1 MANLKVE
8 LGRSGGPWTFRL
20 VPDPN
25 FGTLNLTTS
34 TIDFSVYPIKSTTA
48 AFTLTQLSSTV
59 TVSNA
64 EKTIL
69 IYWKPDTTALL
80 SAGTCRYVLKVTTA
94 DGHVPQLNEGGS
106 GVITVTDPRLP

>member
-1 MANLKVE
+1 MANLRVE

-34 TIDFSVYPIKSTTA
+34 TIDFSVYPAKSTTPV
-48 AFTLTQLSSTV
+48 FTLTQASSTV
-59 TVSNA
+59 TVSDA
-64 EKTIL
+64 EKTIRV
-69 IYWKPDTTALL
+69 YWTPATTALL
-80 SAGTCRYVLKVTTA
+80 SAGTYRYVLNVTTA

-106 GVITVTDPRLP
+106 GVITVTDPRV